1 MAEYT
6 VRQMAEIWY
15 ETTVEADSPD
25 KAIEIAST
33 GDSQLEWW
41 QIPDSTLFH
50 DTWEVEEA

>member
-1 MAEYT
+1 MATYT

-33 GDSQLEWW
+33 GDSNLDWW
-41 QIPDSTLFH
+41 QIPDSTEFT
-50 DTWEVEEA
+50 DNWEVEEA